1 MTAEVFLDSNVL
13 LYSCSAAP
21 DDIGKRQVAE
31 DLILNRPFALS
42 AQVLQEFIANALR
55 KPRLGIT
62 ESNIDATLQMAAM
75 VRVQPVTLELVV
87 SAVMLRRR
95 FQLSQWD
102 ATILAA
108 AVELGCHTVYSEDMN
123 DGQDYGGIRVVNPFK
138 LLSSDTEHK
147 SL

>member
-13 LYSCSAAP
+13 LYSCSAAA
-21 DDIGKRQVAE
+21 DDAAKRQVVE
-31 DLILNRPFALS
+31 DLILNRPFAIS

-62 ESNIDATLQMAAM
+62 ESNIEATLQMAAL
-75 VRVQPVTLELVV
+75 VRVQPITHELVV

-102 ATILAA
+102 ATIIAA
-108 AVELGCHTVYSEDMN
+108 ALELDCQTIYSEDMN
-123 DGQDYGGIRVVNPFK
+123 DGQLYAGVRIINPF
-138 LLSSDTEHK
+138 T
-147 SL
+147 

>member
-1 MTAEVFLDSNVL
+1 MTAEVFLDTNVL
-13 LYSCSAAP
+13 LYSCSAAQE
-21 DDIGKRQVAE
+21 DAGKRQVAA
-31 DLILNRPFALS
+31 DLIMNRPFAIS

-62 ESNIDATLQMAAM
+62 ESNIEATLQLAAM
-75 VRVQPVTLELVV
+75 VRVQPVTHELVV

-108 AVELGCHTVYSEDMN
+108 AVELGCPTVYSEDMN
-123 DGQDYGGIRVVNPFK
+123 DGQDYGGVRVVNPFK
-138 LLSSDTEHK
+138 
-147 SL
+147 

>member
-21 DDIGKRQVAE
+21 DDAGKRQVAE
-31 DLILNRPFALS
+31 DLILNRPFAIS

-62 ESNIDATLQMAAM
+62 ESNIDATLQLAAM
-75 VRVQPVTLELVV
+75 VRVQPVTHELVV

-102 ATILAA
+102 ATIIAA
-108 AVELGCHTVYSEDMN
+108 AAELGCHTVYSEDMN
-123 DGQDYGGIRVVNPFK
+123 DGQDYGGVRVVNPFK
-138 LLSSDTEHK
+138 
-147 SL
+147 

>member
-1 MTAEVFLDSNVL
+1 MSGEVFLDSNVL

-21 DDIGKRQVAE
+21 DDAGKRQLAE
-31 DLILNRPFALS
+31 DLILNHPFAIS

-62 ESNIDATLQMAAM
+62 ESNIDATLQLAAM
-75 VRVQPVTLELVV
+75 VRVQPVTHELVV

-102 ATILAA
+102 ATIIAA
-108 AVELGCHTVYSEDMN
+108 AAELGCKTVYSEDMN
-123 DGQDYGGIRVVNPFK
+123 DGQDYAGVRVVNPFK
-138 LLSSDTEHK
+138 
-147 SL
+147 

>member
-21 DDIGKRQVAE
+21 EDAGKRQVAA
-31 DLILNRPFALS
+31 DLILNRPFAIS

-62 ESNIDATLQMAAM
+62 ESNIEATLQLATM
-75 VRVQPVTLELVV
+75 VRVQPVTHELVV

-108 AVELGCHTVYSEDMN
+108 AVELGCTTIYSEYMN
-123 DGQDYGGIRVVNPFK
+123 DGQDYGGVRVVNPFK
-138 LLSSDTEHK
+138 
-147 SL
+147 

>member
-21 DDIGKRQVAE
+21 DDAGKRQVAE
-31 DLILNRPFALS
+31 DLILNRPFAIS

-75 VRVQPVTLELVV
+75 VRVQPVTHELVV
-87 SAVMLRRR
+87 SAVMFRRH

-102 ATILAA
+102 ATIIAA
-108 AVELGCHTVYSEDMN
+108 AAELGCKTVYSEDMN
-123 DGQDYGGIRVVNPFK
+123 DGQDYAGVRVVNPFK
-138 LLSSDTEHK
+138 
-147 SL
+147 

>member
-21 DDIGKRQVAE
+21 ADAAKRQVAA
-31 DLILNRPFALS
+31 DLILNRPFAIS

-62 ESNIDATLQMAAM
+62 ESNIEATLQMAAM
-75 VRVQPVTLELVV
+75 VRVQPVTHELVV

-95 FQLSQWD
+95 YQLSQWD
-102 ATILAA
+102 ATIIAA
-108 AVELGCHTVYSEDMN
+108 AVELGCPTVYSEDMS
-123 DGQDYGGIRVVNPFK
+123 DGQVYGGVRVVNPFK
-138 LLSSDTEHK
+138 
-147 SL
+147 

>member
-21 DDIGKRQVAE
+21 DDARKRQVAE
-31 DLILNRPFALS
+31 DLILNRPFAIS

-62 ESNIDATLQMAAM
+62 ESNIDATLQLAAM
-75 VRVQPVTLELVV
+75 VRVQPVTHELVV
-87 SAVMLRRR
+87 SSVMLRRR

-102 ATILAA
+102 ATIIAA
-108 AVELGCHTVYSEDMN
+108 AAELGCKTVYSEDMN
-123 DGQDYGGIRVVNPFK
+123 DGQDYAGVRVVNPFK
-138 LLSSDTEHK
+138 
-147 SL
+147 

>member
-1 MTAEVFLDSNVL
+1 MTGEVFLDSNVL
-13 LYSCSAAP
+13 LYSCSAAA
-21 DDIGKRQVAE
+21 DDAGKRQVAE
-31 DLILNRPFALS
+31 NLILNRPFAIS

-75 VRVQPVTLELVV
+75 VRVQPITYELIV

-95 FQLSQWD
+95 FRLSQWD

-108 AVELGCHTVYSEDMN
+108 AAELGCPTVYSEDMN
-123 DGQDYGGIRVVNPFK
+123 HGQDYGGVRVVNPFK
-138 LLSSDTEHK
+138 
-147 SL
+147 

>member
-21 DDIGKRQVAE
+21 DDAGKRQVAE

-102 ATILAA
+102 ATIIAA
-108 AVELGCHTVYSEDMN
+108 ASELGCKTVYSEDMN
-123 DGQDYGGIRVVNPFK
+123 DGQDYGGVRVVNPFK
-138 LLSSDTEHK
+138 
-147 SL
+147 

>member
-21 DDIGKRQVAE
+21 DDAGKRQVAE
-31 DLILNRPFALS
+31 DLILNRPFAIS

-62 ESNIDATLQMAAM
+62 ESNIDATLQLAAM
-75 VRVQPVTLELVV
+75 VRVQPVTHELVV

-102 ATILAA
+102 ATIIAA
-108 AVELGCHTVYSEDMN
+108 AAELGCKTVYSEDMN
-123 DGQDYGGIRVVNPFK
+123 DGQDYAGVRVENPFK
-138 LLSSDTEHK
+138 
-147 SL
+147 

>member
-13 LYSCSAAP
+13 LYSCSAAAE
-21 DDIGKRQVAE
+21 DAGKRQVAE
-31 DLILNRPFALS
+31 NLILNHPFAIS

-75 VRVQPVTLELVV
+75 VRVQPVTHELVV

-95 FQLSQWD
+95 FHVSQWD
-102 ATILAA
+102 ATIIAA
-108 AVELGCHTVYSEDMN
+108 AAELGCTTVYSEDMN
-123 DGQDYGGIRVVNPFK
+123 DGQDYGGVSVVNPFK
-138 LLSSDTEHK
+138 
-147 SL
+147 